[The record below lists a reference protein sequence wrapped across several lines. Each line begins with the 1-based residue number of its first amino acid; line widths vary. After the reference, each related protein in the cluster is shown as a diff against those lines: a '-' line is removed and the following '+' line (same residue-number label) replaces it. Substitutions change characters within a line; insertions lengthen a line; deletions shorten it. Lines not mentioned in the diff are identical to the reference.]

1 MSDRVP
7 KAIAIIMDGNRRYAR
22 AGGLSSLEGHTAG
35 YEKLKE
41 VLTWTQEAGIAYLT
55 VYAFSTENWKRAPD
69 EVEGL
74 MNLFRLLTRE
84 LESSADARVRI
95 RFLGDIDAFPED
107 LKISMRHIERTTE
120 VYGPCTLAIA
130 ASYGGRQEIVRAA
143 KALMH
148 EGGELTE
155 ERFALALDTSDMP
168 DPDIIIRTGGEQR
181 LSNFLL
187 WQSAYS
193 ELFFLETHWPALSR
207 SDFDGVLKE
216 YAARERR
223 FGA

>member
-1 MSDRVP
+1 MSERAP

-22 AGGLSSLEGHTAG
+22 AGGLSSLEGHMAG

-41 VLTWTQEAGIAYLT
+41 VLAWTQEAGVRHLT
-55 VYAFSTENWKRAPD
+55 VYAFSTENWKRTPE

-84 LESSADARVRI
+84 LESSADTRVRI
-95 RFLGDIDAFPED
+95 RFLGDINAFPED
-107 LKISMRHIERTTE
+107 LKISMQHIERTTE
-120 VYGPCTLAIA
+120 AYGPCTLAIA

-143 KALMH
+143 EVLMR

-155 ERFALALDTSDMP
+155 ARFASALDTSGMP

-207 SDFDGVLKE
+207 ADFDGVLAE